1 MSTDSTIELNRPVW
15 LRAASLVLSI
25 FGLGVSAYLTV
36 AHYTAS
42 VVLACPENATIN
54 CQKVTT
60 SAESQLLGV
69 PVALLGLIFYV
80 AMVSLCLPQAWKVA
94 KLEPIRLALSGIG
107 VLFVLWLVYSEL
119 VLIKAIC
126 LWCTSV
132 HIVTIGIF
140 LCLLYGFMTY
150 PRKSE

>member
-1 MSTDSTIELNRPVW
+1 MTDNSVELNRPVW
-15 LRAASLVLSI
+15 LRAASLILSI
-25 FGLGVSAYLTV
+25 FGLGVSVYLTI

-42 VVLACPENATIN
+42 VILACPENATIN

-60 SAESQLLGV
+60 SAESQILGV

-80 AMVSLCLPQAWKVA
+80 AMVAICLPQAWKVA
-94 KLEPIRLALSGIG
+94 RLEPIRLAMSGVG

-132 HIVTIGIF
+132 HVVTIGIF

-150 PRKSE
+150 PRPSE

>member
-1 MSTDSTIELNRPVW
+1 LIDKSVELNRPVW
-15 LRAASLVLSI
+15 LRAASLILSI
-25 FGLGVSAYLTV
+25 FGLGVSVYLTI

-42 VVLACPENATIN
+42 VILACPENATIN

-60 SAESQLLGV
+60 SAESQILGV

-80 AMVSLCLPQAWKVA
+80 AMVAICLPQAWKVA
-94 KLEPIRLALSGIG
+94 RLEPIRLAMSGVG

-126 LWCTSV
+126 LCLTSV

-140 LCLLYGFMTY
+140 LCLLYGYMTY
-150 PRKSE
+150 PRPSE